1 MKCKTLHKNLI
12 FFLEGE
18 LPEKE
23 MEHIKI
29 HLSECSTC
37 ASFAVEMQKTLGILE
52 AERSPAVNPFFYTRL
67 KAKLENQESEQKQV
81 FWSPALVRVLQPA
94 VFSFLLII
102 GIYAGVKIGQPAST
116 KQYMAT
122 IIQNEEIPYLN
133 EMEVESIE
141 TFLME

>member
-1 MKCKTLHKNLI
+1 MKCKTLHNKLI

-23 MEHIKI
+23 MEIVKN

-37 ASFAVEMQKTLGILE
+37 ASFTEEMRQTLGILE
-52 AERSPAVNPFFYTRL
+52 AEKSPAVNPFFYTRL

-81 FWSPALVRVLQPA
+81 FWNQSLIRVLQPA
-94 VFSFLLII
+94 IFSMLLLI

-116 KQYMAT
+116 KQYTAT
-122 IIQNEEIPYLN
+122 IMQNEEILYLN
-133 EMEVESIE
+133 EMEVELIE
-141 TFLME
+141 SFLME